1 MSGKRRTNFEHCPY
15 FEIED
20 KLFKK
25 HDENKTNA
33 ASIF

>member
-20 KLFKK
+20 KLFVK
-25 HDENKTNA
+25 HDNKTNTV
-33 ASIF
+33 SIF